1 MKAFWARLSDRER
14 IFVGAGA
21 VVAALFIL
29 LQLVLAPAF
38 GWRESVGVRRDRAE
52 ELYRLVAQASASAG
66 VVAASAGVDLET
78 PIINVLTQTTG
89 EFGVTVNFRNG
100 RNDGGVDANVAAAG
114 DRLFNWLRA
123 LEARYGVSVA
133 AADIARSADGEN
145 VQAQLTL
152 VRRTAP

>member
-1 MKAFWARLSDRER
+1 MALCWSLDKVGPICRTVEDTAIVLSAIDGFDADDPGAARYG
-14 IFVGAGA
+14 FA
-21 VVAALFIL
+21 
-29 LQLVLAPAF
+29 
-38 GWRESVGVRRDRAE
+38 
-52 ELYRLVAQASASAG
+52 Y
-66 VVAASAGVDLET
+66 
-78 PIINVLTQTTG
+78 
-89 EFGVTVNFRNG
+89 
-100 RNDGGVDANVAAAG
+100 DGGVDANVAAAG